1 MGSLAKVQ
9 ITAAAAVGSPITTPA
24 HGNTDIFFQDAT
36 DELDPANPTSEF
48 RVGVEGIAQAGG
60 LYTEARTMRYIGFR
74 AQQGGNFV
82 ARWDHTGNDAGIF
95 PTMTAQ
101 MLPYTVA
108 SGDLTNTGMD
118 VDDFAG
124 KDTKG
129 IWMTM
134 AAAA

>member
-9 ITAAAAVGSPITTPA
+9 ITAAAAASPPATTPA

-36 DELDPANPTSEF
+36 DELSTTDPTSEF
-48 RVGVEGIAQAGG
+48 RVGVEGISQAGG

-101 MLPYTVA
+101 MLPYTVVA
-108 SGDLTNTGMD
+108 GDLANTGMTTTE
-118 VDDFAG
+118 FAG